1 MELILLEKVHNLGDL
16 GDTVT
21 VKPGYGR
28 NFLLPRGKAVP
39 ATRENKEKFEA
50 ERGELQRQAGE
61 KLASAEA
68 RREAIDELESILFS
82 VNVSPEGRLYGSISA
97 REIADK
103 LTEMGYPVEK
113 VEVDQPEGPIRETGE
128 YTVGLI
134 LHAFLDTLELLFQH
148 FGQGRGE
155 PAGFRNLREHHLRRF
170 HFLQHLSNS
179 VERLRRQPGFHRA
192 GAFRSHTVF

>member
-16 GDTVT
+16 GDTVN

-28 NFLLPRGKAVP
+28 NFLMPRGKAVP

-50 ERGELQRQAGE
+50 EREELQRQAGD
-61 KLASAEA
+61 KLASARA
-68 RREAIDELESILFS
+68 RREAIDELESIVFN
-82 VNVSPEGRLYGSISA
+82 VNISPEGRLYGSISA

-113 VEVDQPEGPIRETGE
+113 AEVDQPEGPIREAGE

-134 LHAFLDTLELLFQH
+134 LHADVITDVKIEVI
-148 FGQGRGE
+148 GDE
-155 PAGFRNLREHHLRRF
+155 A
-170 HFLQHLSNS
+170 
-179 VERLRRQPGFHRA
+179 
-192 GAFRSHTVF
+192 

>member
-50 ERGELQRQAGE
+50 ERDELQRQAGE

-68 RREAIDELESILFS
+68 RREAIDELESVVFH

-134 LHAFLDTLELLFQH
+134 LHADVITEVK
-148 FGQGRGE
+148 
-155 PAGFRNLREHHLRRF
+155 
-170 HFLQHLSNS
+170 
-179 VERLRRQPGFHRA
+179 VEVIGDEA
-192 GAFRSHTVF
+192 

>member
-1 MELILLEKVHNLGDL
+1 MQLILLEKVHNLGDL

-39 ATRENKEKFEA
+39 ATPANVAKFEA
-50 ERGELQRQAGE
+50 ERGDLQRQAAD
-61 KLASAEA
+61 KLAAAEA
-68 RREAIDELESILFS
+68 RREAIDSLEELTFN
-82 VNVSPEGRLYGSISA
+82 VKVSPEGRLYGSISA
-97 REIADK
+97 REIADQ

-134 LHAFLDTLELLFQH
+134 LHADVITELKIKVI
-148 FGQGRGE
+148 GE
-155 PAGFRNLREHHLRRF
+155 PD
-170 HFLQHLSNS
+170 
-179 VERLRRQPGFHRA
+179 
-192 GAFRSHTVF
+192 

>member
-16 GDTVT
+16 GDTVN

-39 ATRENKEKFEA
+39 ATRDNKEKFEA
-50 ERGELQRQAGE
+50 EREELQRQAGE

-68 RREAIDELESILFS
+68 RREAIDELESIVFT

-103 LTEMGYPVEK
+103 LSEMGYPVEK
-113 VEVDQPEGPIRETGE
+113 AEVDQPEGPIREVGE

-134 LHAFLDTLELLFQH
+134 LHADVITDIK
-148 FGQGRGE
+148 
-155 PAGFRNLREHHLRRF
+155 
-170 HFLQHLSNS
+170 
-179 VERLRRQPGFHRA
+179 VEVVA
-192 GAFRSHTVF
+192 ESA

>member
-16 GDTVT
+16 GDTVD

-28 NFLLPRGKAVP
+28 NFLLPRGKAVA
-39 ATRENKEKFEA
+39 ATRENKEKFES
-50 ERGELQRQAGE
+50 ERDELQRQAGD

-68 RREAIDELESILFS
+68 RREAIDELESIVFT

-113 VEVDQPEGPIRETGE
+113 AEVDQPEGPIRETGE

-134 LHAFLDTLELLFQH
+134 LHADVITEIK
-148 FGQGRGE
+148 
-155 PAGFRNLREHHLRRF
+155 
-170 HFLQHLSNS
+170 
-179 VERLRRQPGFHRA
+179 VEVVAQSA
-192 GAFRSHTVF
+192 

>member
-16 GDTVT
+16 GDTVN

-68 RREAIDELESILFS
+68 RREAIDELDSVVFH

-113 VEVDQPEGPIRETGE
+113 VKVDQPEGPIRETGE

-134 LHAFLDTLELLFQH
+134 LHADVITEVKVEVV
-148 FGQGRGE
+148 GE
-155 PAGFRNLREHHLRRF
+155 EA
-170 HFLQHLSNS
+170 
-179 VERLRRQPGFHRA
+179 
-192 GAFRSHTVF
+192 

>member
-39 ATRENKEKFEA
+39 ATRENKEKFES
-50 ERGELQRQAGE
+50 EREELQRQAGE

-68 RREAIDELESILFS
+68 RREAIDELESVVFH

-113 VEVDQPEGPIRETGE
+113 VEVDQPEGPIREAGE

-134 LHAFLDTLELLFQH
+134 LHADVITEVKVEVI
-148 FGQGRGE
+148 GE
-155 PAGFRNLREHHLRRF
+155 E
-170 HFLQHLSNS
+170 S
-179 VERLRRQPGFHRA
+179 
-192 GAFRSHTVF
+192 

>member
-50 ERGELQRQAGE
+50 ERDELQRQAGE

-68 RREAIDELESILFS
+68 RREAIDELESVLFN

-134 LHAFLDTLELLFQH
+134 LHADVITEVKVEVI
-148 FGQGRGE
+148 GE
-155 PAGFRNLREHHLRRF
+155 EA
-170 HFLQHLSNS
+170 
-179 VERLRRQPGFHRA
+179 
-192 GAFRSHTVF
+192 

>member
-39 ATRENKEKFEA
+39 ATRANKEKFEA
-50 ERGELQRQAGE
+50 EREELQRQADE
-61 KLASAEA
+61 KLAAAEA
-68 RREAIDELESILFS
+68 RREAIDSLDAVVFN
-82 VNVSPEGRLYGSISA
+82 VNVSPEGKLYGSISA

-103 LTEMGYPVEK
+103 LTEMGYAVEK

-134 LHAFLDTLELLFQH
+134 LHADVQTEVKVEVH
-148 FGQGRGE
+148 GQE
-155 PAGFRNLREHHLRRF
+155 A
-170 HFLQHLSNS
+170 
-179 VERLRRQPGFHRA
+179 
-192 GAFRSHTVF
+192 

>member
-16 GDTVT
+16 GDTVN
-21 VKPGYGR
+21 VKSGYGR

-39 ATRENKEKFEA
+39 ATRENKQKFEA
-50 ERGELQRQAGE
+50 EREELQRQAGE

-68 RREAIDELESILFS
+68 RREAIDELDGITFT

-97 REIADK
+97 REIADR

-113 VEVDQPEGPIRETGE
+113 AEVDQPEGPIRETGE

-134 LHAFLDTLELLFQH
+134 LHADVSTELKI
-148 FGQGRGE
+148 
-155 PAGFRNLREHHLRRF
+155 
-170 HFLQHLSNS
+170 
-179 VERLRRQPGFHRA
+179 
-192 GAFRSHTVF
+192 TVVAESA

>member
-1 MELILLEKVHNLGDL
+1 M
-16 GDTVT
+16 
-21 VKPGYGR
+21 
-28 NFLLPRGKAVP
+28 P
-39 ATRENKEKFEA
+39 ATRENKKKFEA
-50 ERGELQRQAGE
+50 ERDELQRQAGE

-68 RREAIDELESILFS
+68 RREAIDELEVLVFS

-134 LHAFLDTLELLFQH
+134 LHADVITEVKVEVI
-148 FGQGRGE
+148 GE
-155 PAGFRNLREHHLRRF
+155 QA
-170 HFLQHLSNS
+170 
-179 VERLRRQPGFHRA
+179 
-192 GAFRSHTVF
+192 

>member
-16 GDTVT
+16 GDTVD

-39 ATRENKEKFEA
+39 ATRENKQKFEA
-50 ERGELQRQAGE
+50 ERDALQRQAGE

-68 RREAIDELESILFS
+68 RREAIDELGSITFT

-113 VEVDQPEGPIRETGE
+113 AEVDQPEGPIRETGE

-134 LHAFLDTLELLFQH
+134 LHADVITELK
-148 FGQGRGE
+148 
-155 PAGFRNLREHHLRRF
+155 
-170 HFLQHLSNS
+170 
-179 VERLRRQPGFHRA
+179 VEVVA
-192 GAFRSHTVF
+192 ESA

>member
-16 GDTVT
+16 GDTVN

-39 ATRENKEKFEA
+39 ATAQNKEKFEA
-50 ERGELQRQAGE
+50 EREELQRQAGE

-68 RREAIDELESILFS
+68 RREAIDELESVVFT

-113 VEVDQPEGPIRETGE
+113 VEVDQPEGPIREAGE

-134 LHAFLDTLELLFQH
+134 LHADVITEVKVVVI
-148 FGQGRGE
+148 GE
-155 PAGFRNLREHHLRRF
+155 EG
-170 HFLQHLSNS
+170 
-179 VERLRRQPGFHRA
+179 
-192 GAFRSHTVF
+192 

>member
-50 ERGELQRQAGE
+50 EREELQRQAGE

-68 RREAIDELESILFS
+68 RREAIDELESVVFH

-134 LHAFLDTLELLFQH
+134 LHADVITEVKVEVI
-148 FGQGRGE
+148 GE
-155 PAGFRNLREHHLRRF
+155 EG
-170 HFLQHLSNS
+170 
-179 VERLRRQPGFHRA
+179 
-192 GAFRSHTVF
+192 